1 MTKTGRFYNF
11 TIMTSKLQK
20 YNKILNRVIGC
31 GVGVIAAAIC
41 SVILFAIFSAM
52 TVNTEKAAEAIV
64 IVATVFI
71 FVGVLAYAVIKPA
84 PIILVVMKTILA
96 VIVASIALYMGI
108 GVVSGFVSII
118 TTGAP

>member
-11 TIMTSKLQK
+11 IIMTSKLQK

-52 TVNTEKAAEAIV
+52 TVNTEKAAETIV
-64 IVATVFI
+64 IVETVFM
-71 FVGVLAYAVIKPA
+71 FGGVLAYAVIKPA
-84 PIILVVMKTILA
+84 PIILAVMKTILA
-96 VIVASIALYMGI
+96 VIVVSMALYMGI
-108 GVVSGFVSII
+108 GVVSGFVSTI

>member
-20 YNKILNRVIGC
+20 YNKILNRVIGY
-31 GVGVIAAAIC
+31 GVGVMAAAIC

-52 TVNTEKAAEAIV
+52 TVNTEKAAEAFV
-64 IVATVFI
+64 IVVTVFI
-71 FVGVLAYAVIKPA
+71 FGGVLAYAVIKPA
-84 PIILVVMKTILA
+84 PIILTVMKTILA
-96 VIVASIALYMGI
+96 IIVTGMALYMGI
-108 GVVSGFVSII
+108 GVVSGFISTI